1 MPTAFFNGPVFVGD
15 GKVLDKATV
24 VVDDGKITRII
35 QGDADLAEGTE
46 KIDLEGGL
54 LLPGLI
60 DCHVHLTVDGSP
72 DPITKVMSQTVPE
85 NTLASTV
92 NAKKTVL
99 AGFTTV
105 RDMGGANGVDLA
117 LRDAIRQGLVDGPR
131 IMASGEVICMTGGH
145 GWQLGGCEAD
155 GPDEVRKAARKQIK
169 SGADQVKLMATGGV
183 MTPGVEP
190 GSAQLTEDELR
201 AGIEEAH
208 KAGRKTATHAQG
220 SQGILNA
227 LRAGIDSIEHG
238 FYLTEE
244 ILGLMTENGTAFVPT
259 LSAVFHILRGGR
271 EGGVPEFA
279 MVKAEKVFED
289 HKKSFRAA
297 HAAGILIGMGTD
309 AGTPF
314 NLHGNNAWEL
324 ELMVEQ
330 GFSPAEA
337 LCAATGKAARIL
349 GLEDSLGTIEEGKL
363 ADLVVVAGDPLADIK
378 IMKEEKS
385 IRLVMQGGRI
395 IKG

>member
-1 MPTAFFNGPVFVGD
+1 MRTAFFNGRVFVGD
-15 GKVLDKATV
+15 GKVLDKTTV
-24 VVDDGKITRII
+24 VVEDDRIT
-35 QGDADLAEGTE
+35 QVVEGSPDLGPETARV
-46 KIDLEGGL
+46 DLEGGM

-72 DPITKVMSQTVPE
+72 DPIAKVMRQTIPE
-85 NTLASTV
+85 NTLTSVV
-92 NAKKTVL
+92 NARRTVM

-117 LRDAIRQGLVDGPR
+117 LRDAIREGLIPGPR
-131 IMASGEVICMTGGH
+131 VLAAAEVICMTGGH

-227 LRAGIDSIEHG
+227 LKAGIDSIEHG
-238 FYLTEE
+238 FYLTGE
-244 ILGLMTENGTAFVPT
+244 ILELMVKNGTAFVPT

-271 EGGVPEFA
+271 EGNVPEFA

-289 HKKSFRAA
+289 HKKSARMARE
-297 HAAGILIGMGTD
+297 AGVLIGMGTD

-324 ELMVEQ
+324 ELMVGQ
-330 GFSPAEA
+330 GFRPEEA

-349 GLEDSLGTIEEGKL
+349 GLEGSLGTIEEGKL
-363 ADLVVVAGDPLADIK
+363 ADLIVVSGDPLKDIGIIK
-378 IMKEEKS
+378 DEKS
-385 IRLVMQGGRI
+385 IRLVMQGGKT
-395 IKG
+395 IKQ

>member
-15 GKVLDKATV
+15 GKVLDNSTV
-24 VVDDGKITRII
+24 VVENEKITRII
-35 QGDADLAEGTE
+35 KGQADLPEGTE
-46 KIDLEGGL
+46 KVDLAGGM

-72 DPITKVMSQTVPE
+72 DPITKVMKQSIPE
-85 NTLASTV
+85 NTLTSAQ
-92 NAKKTVL
+92 NARQTIM

-117 LRDAIRQGLVDGPR
+117 LREAIRTGLIPGPR
-131 IMASGEVICMTGGH
+131 VLASAEVICMTGGH

-155 GPDEVRKAARKQIK
+155 GADEVRKAARKQIK

-190 GSAQLTEDELR
+190 GAAQFTEDELR

-238 FYLTEE
+238 FYLTDE
-244 ILGLMTENGTAFVPT
+244 ILELMVENGTAFVPT

-271 EGGVPEFA
+271 KGGVPEFA
-279 MVKAEKVFED
+279 MIKAEKVFEA
-289 HKKSFRAA
+289 HKKSTRAA
-297 HAAGILIGMGTD
+297 REAGVLIGMGTD

-330 GFSPAEA
+330 GFSPTEA

-349 GLEDSLGTIEEGKL
+349 GLQDSLGTIEEGKL
-363 ADLVVVAGDPLADIK
+363 ADLVVVAGDPLKGIG

-385 IRLVMQGGRI
+385 IRLVIQGGRI